1 MFDFRHG
8 PIEANPPHAHLGF
21 AKVLYVLEGHYDF
34 RVGDVE
40 SSGGPGTVVVVPRG
54 SQHTFTTTGGRIL
67 FVCSPA
73 GNEEMFIEL
82 DAAGPEVTPEQI
94 SDITARWQTVSPPG
108 EAALPWRP
116 RP

>member
-1 MFDFRHG
+1 
-8 PIEANPPHAHLGF
+8 
-21 AKVLYVLEGHYDF
+21 
-34 RVGDVE
+34 
-40 SSGGPGTVVVVPRG
+40 VVVPRG
-54 SQHTFTTTGGRIL
+54 SQHTFTTTGGRML

-73 GNEEMFIEL
+73 GNEEMFIEP
-82 DAAGPEVTPEQI
+82 DAAGSEVTPEQI